1 MVHVPKPSRLTVL
14 LVTLQMLVVSDVKVT
29 VSPEDAVAVRVNGE
43 ALINRSGNGLNAMV
57 CASSDPEVTL
67 KLRATGAAGA

>member
-1 MVHVPKPSRLTVL
+1 MVQVPRPSRFTVR
-14 LVTLQMLVVSDVKVT
+14 LVTPQMLVVSDVKVT
-29 VSPEDAVAVRVNGE
+29 VNPEDAVAVRLNGE
-43 ALINRSGNGLNAMV
+43 ALISRSGKGLNVIV